1 VRQAFWFSAVLIVG
15 LAQGATI
22 AGAEDIAPVQSAATG
37 VGEVLTPQAINAAKL
52 SAIPAVY
59 APSAGATT
67 IRYLPA
73 TPPSKGWPSID
84 YVAGRQPPSAAVARM
99 EVLLDRAGA
108 SPGVID
114 GYDGENLRKA
124 VSAIEIMQG
133 AKPDGRIS
141 APLLQ
146 ALEGLEDGKGVIG
159 SYVIAEADVAAI
171 VPPIP
176 KDYGEMA
183 KLSLL
188 GYTSVAEELAERFH
202 MDQKFFEALN
212 PGAKFVAGETVYGA
226 ITGADRKG
234 KVARIE
240 ADKAARQVRAYD
252 VDGKLLVAYPATIG
266 SKATPSPTGSF
277 TVVAVAE
284 NPTYTYNPDLNF
296 KQGNNDKVLT
306 IPPGPNGPVG
316 SVWIALSQ
324 PTFGIHGTPE
334 PSLIDKAASHGCVRL
349 TNWDAEELAKMVSK
363 GVTVDFLP

>member
-1 VRQAFWFSAVLIVG
+1 MGLGAPTVEAANTLSTPSPVSGVTQA
-15 LAQGATI
+15 
-22 AGAEDIAPVQSAATG
+22 
-37 VGEVLTPQAINAAKL
+37 LTPEAINAAPL
-52 SAIPAVY
+52 SAVPVAY
-59 APSAGATT
+59 APSAGTTT
-67 IRYLPA
+67 IRYLPGSAA
-73 TPPSKGWPSID
+73 TKGWPNIE
-84 YVAGRQPPSAAVARM
+84 YVAGRQPPSVAVARM

-124 VSAIEIMQG
+124 VSAVKIMQG

-141 APLLQ
+141 SQLLQ
-146 ALEGLEDGKGVIG
+146 ALQGLDSGEGVIG
-159 SYVIAEADVAAI
+159 SYVITEADAAAI
-171 VPPIP
+171 VPVIP

-183 KLSLL
+183 KLSFL

-212 PGAKFVAGETVYGA
+212 PTVKFVAGETVYGA
-226 ITGADRKG
+226 ITGPDRKG
-234 KVARIE
+234 RVVRIE
-240 ADKAARQVRAYD
+240 ADKAARQVRAYNA
-252 VDGKLLVAYPATIG
+252 DGRLLVAYPATIG
-266 SKATPSPTGSF
+266 SEATPSPTGSF
-277 TVVAVAE
+277 NVVAVAE

-349 TNWDAEELAKMVSK
+349 TNWDAEELAKMVAK
-363 GVTVDFLP
+363 DVTVDFLP